1 VTSTRSAIQIPVWEE
16 LNYKRRT
23 WNTRSVSLAALL
35 AALYGAYVFYFAVT
49 SFGPLQ
55 VRVVDAL
62 LPLSI
67 LFGPPAIV
75 GVTIGCFIGNL
86 LGSPIGIVDIVGG
99 PVANFVAATLAW
111 AITRRTFP
119 GSWLLAVAIEIAM
132 VTVIVGSYLVAW
144 AAAPGVPLWIGWVE
158 FLGSEV
164 LAIGILGYPLLK
176 GVARATERNV
186 GFGAQK
192 PS

>member
-1 VTSTRSAIQIPVWEE
+1 MTSTRSAIQIPVWEE

>member
-1 VTSTRSAIQIPVWEE
+1 VSHFHPIRLTNHGVGGNRKTRKWTSRDLA
-16 LNYKRRT
+16 
-23 WNTRSVSLAALL
+23 LAALL
-35 AALYGAYVFYFAVT
+35 AALYSAYVFYFAVT

-67 LFGPPAIV
+67 VLGFPAVV

-86 LGSPIGIVDIVGG
+86 LGSPIGIVDVAGG
-99 PVANFVAATLAW
+99 TVANFIAASLAW
-111 AITRRTFP
+111 GITRRKFP
-119 GSWLLAVAIEIAM
+119 GGWLLAIGVEIAT

-144 AAAPGVPLWIGWVE
+144 AGAPGVPLWVGWLE

-164 LAIGILGYPLLK
+164 LAVGVLGYPLL
-176 GVARATERNV
+176 RAVDRAMRGNAGRTS
-186 GFGAQK
+186 QI

>member
-1 VTSTRSAIQIPVWEE
+1 LRTKKWTSKDVA
-16 LNYKRRT
+16 
-23 WNTRSVSLAALL
+23 LAALL
-35 AALYGAYVFYFAVT
+35 AALYSTYVFYFAVT

-67 LFGPPAIV
+67 LLGFPAVV
-75 GVTIGCFIGNL
+75 GVTVGCFIGNL
-86 LGSPIGIVDIVGG
+86 LASPIGIVDIVAG
-99 PVANFVAATLAW
+99 PIANLVAATLAW
-111 AITRRTFP
+111 AVTRRRFR
-119 GSWLLAVAIEIAM
+119 GAWLSAIVIEIAT
-132 VTVIVGSYLVAW
+132 VTLIVGSYLVAW
-144 AAAPGVPLWIGWVE
+144 AAAPGVPLWVGWAE

-176 GVARATERNV
+176 AV
-186 GFGAQK
+186 GRTMRGNPGMGPQN

>member
-1 VTSTRSAIQIPVWEE
+1 MTSTRSAIQIPVWEE

-86 LGSPIGIVDIVGG
+86 LGSPIGIVDIIGG

-111 AITRRTFP
+111 AVTRRTFP
-119 GSWLLAVAIEIAM
+119 GSWLLAVTIEIAT
-132 VTVIVGSYLVAW
+132 VTVVVGSYLVAW

-158 FLGSEV
+158 FLGSEI

-186 GFGAQK
+186 SLGTQK

>member
-1 VTSTRSAIQIPVWEE
+1 MA
-16 LNYKRRT
+16 
-23 WNTRSVSLAALL
+23 LAALL
-35 AALYGAYVFYFAVT
+35 AALYSAYVFYFAVT

-62 LPLSI
+62 LPLSVV
-67 LFGPPAIV
+67 LGFPAVV

-86 LGSPIGIVDIVGG
+86 LGSPIGIVDVVGG
-99 PVANFVAATLAW
+99 SVANFIAASLAW
-111 AITRRTFP
+111 GITRRKFP
-119 GSWLLAVAIEIAM
+119 GGWLLAIAVEIAT

-144 AAAPGVPLWIGWVE
+144 AAAPGVPLWVGWLE

-164 LAIGILGYPLLK
+164 LAVGVLGYPLL
-176 GVARATERNV
+176 RAVDRAMRGNAGRTS
-186 GFGAQK
+186 QI

>member
-1 VTSTRSAIQIPVWEE
+1 MTSTRSALQIPVWEE
-16 LNYKRRT
+16 LNYKIEK

-99 PVANFVAATLAW
+99 PVANLVAATLAW
-111 AITRRTFP
+111 AITRRKFP
-119 GSWLLAVAIEIAM
+119 GSWLLAVAVEIAV

-144 AAAPGVPLWIGWVE
+144 AAAPGVPLWVGWVE

-164 LAIGILGYPLLK
+164 LAIGVLGYPLLK
-176 GVARATERNV
+176 GVAKATERNV
-186 GFGAQK
+186 VLGTK
-192 PS
+192 NPS

>member
-1 VTSTRSAIQIPVWEE
+1 MS
-16 LNYKRRT
+16 NKRKT
-23 WNTRSVSLAALL
+23 WTTNSVALAALL

-67 LFGPPAIV
+67 LFGFPAVV
-75 GVTIGCFIGNL
+75 GVTIGGFIGNL

-99 PVANFVAATLAW
+99 PVANFVAATVAW
-111 AITRRTFP
+111 AITRKRFK
-119 GSWLLAVAIEIAM
+119 GGWLLAVLAEIAI
-132 VTVIVGSYLVAW
+132 VTVVVGSYLVAW
-144 AAAPGVPLWIGWVE
+144 AAAPGVPLWVGWIE
-158 FLGSEV
+158 FLGSEIF
-164 LAIGILGYPLLK
+164 AIGVLGYPLLK
-176 GVARATERNV
+176 GVDRATGRAPILKRN
-186 GFGAQK
+186 

>member
-1 VTSTRSAIQIPVWEE
+1 MTSTRSALQIPVWEE
-16 LNYKRRT
+16 LDTKRI
-23 WNTRSVSLAALL
+23 WNTRSVALAAVL

-67 LFGPPAIV
+67 LFGPPAII

-86 LGSPIGIVDIVGG
+86 LGSPIGIVDIIGG

-111 AITRRTFP
+111 AITRKKFP
-119 GSWLLAVAIEIAM
+119 GSWLLAVGIEIAV
-132 VTVIVGSYLVAW
+132 VTIVVGSYLVAW
-144 AAAPGVPLWIGWVE
+144 AAAPGVPLWVGWAE

-176 GVARATERNV
+176 GVARATQRNAV
-186 GFGAQK
+186 LGTK
-192 PS
+192 NPS

>member
-1 VTSTRSAIQIPVWEE
+1 M
-16 LNYKRRT
+16 
-23 WNTRSVSLAALL
+23 
-35 AALYGAYVFYFAVT
+35 FYLAVT

-67 LFGPPAIV
+67 VLGFPAVV

-86 LGSPIGIVDIVGG
+86 LGSPIGMVDVIGG
-99 PVANFVAATLAW
+99 TIANFVAASLALL
-111 AITRRTFP
+111 ITRRRFR
-119 GSWLLAVAIEIAM
+119 GGWILAIAVEIAT

-144 AAAPGVPLWIGWVE
+144 AAAPGVPLWVGWVE

-164 LAIGILGYPLLK
+164 VAIGVLGYPLLR
-176 GVARATERNV
+176 GVDRAMRGNA
-186 GFGAQK
+186 GLMSQNR
-192 PS
+192 S

>member
-1 VTSTRSAIQIPVWEE
+1 VWEE
-16 LNYKRRT
+16 MNNKRTSWLT
-23 WNTRSVSLAALL
+23 WNTRSLALAALL
-35 AALYGAYVFYFAVT
+35 AAMYAAYVFYFAVT

-55 VRVVDAL
+55 VRVVDAF

-75 GVTIGCFIGNL
+75 GVTIGCFIGNF

-99 PVANFVAATLAW
+99 PIANIVAATLAW
-111 AITRRTFP
+111 VITVKAFR
-119 GSWLLAVAIEIAM
+119 GSWLLAVAVQIGI

-144 AAAPGVPLWIGWVE
+144 AAAPGVPLWVGWVE
-158 FLGSEV
+158 FFGSEV
-164 LAIGILGYPLLK
+164 LAIGVLGYPLLK
-176 GVARATERNV
+176 AVDRATSRNPV
-186 GFGAQK
+186 LGPRN

>member
-1 VTSTRSAIQIPVWEE
+1 VWEE
-16 LNYKRRT
+16 LNYKKRA
-23 WNTRSVSLAALL
+23 WNTRSVSLSALL
-35 AALYGAYVFYFAVT
+35 ASLYGAYVFYFAVT

-86 LGSPIGIVDIVGG
+86 LGSPIGIVDIIGG
-99 PVANFVAATLAW
+99 PMANFVAATLAW
-111 AITRRTFP
+111 VITRRRFP
-119 GSWLLAVAIEIAM
+119 GSWLLAVVVEIAT
-132 VTVIVGSYLVAW
+132 VTVVVGSYLVAW
-144 AAAPGVPLWIGWVE
+144 AAAPGVPLWVGWAE

-164 LAIGILGYPLLK
+164 LAIGVLGYPLLK
-176 GVARATERNV
+176 GVARATERNAV
-186 GFGAQK
+186 LGIQK

>member
-1 VTSTRSAIQIPVWEE
+1 
-16 LNYKRRT
+16 
-23 WNTRSVSLAALL
+23 
-35 AALYGAYVFYFAVT
+35 VT

-67 LFGPPAIV
+67 VLGFPAVV

-86 LGSPIGIVDIVGG
+86 LGSPIGVVDIVGG
-99 PVANFVAATLAW
+99 TVANFIAATLAW
-111 AITRRTFP
+111 AITRRRFP
-119 GSWLLAVAIEIAM
+119 GSWLLAIAVEIGT
-132 VTVIVGSYLVAW
+132 VTIIVGSYLVAW
-144 AAAPGVPLWIGWVE
+144 AAAPGVPLWVGWVE

-164 LAIGILGYPLLK
+164 VAIGILGYPLLRAVDRAMR
-176 GVARATERNV
+176 GDARLTS
-186 GFGAQK
+186 QI

>member
-1 VTSTRSAIQIPVWEE
+1 MA
-16 LNYKRRT
+16 
-23 WNTRSVSLAALL
+23 LAALL
-35 AALYGAYVFYFAVT
+35 AALYSAYVFYLAVT

-67 LFGPPAIV
+67 VLGFPAVV

-86 LGSPIGIVDIVGG
+86 LGSPIGIVDVVGG
-99 PVANFVAATLAW
+99 TVANFIAASLAW
-111 AITRRTFP
+111 GITRRKFP
-119 GSWLLAVAIEIAM
+119 GGWLLAIGVEIAT

-144 AAAPGVPLWIGWVE
+144 AAAPGVPLWVGWLE
-158 FLGSEV
+158 LMGSEV
-164 LAIGILGYPLLK
+164 LAVGVLGYPLLK
-176 GVARATERNV
+176 AVDRAVRGNAGRTS
-186 GFGAQK
+186 QI

>member
-1 VTSTRSAIQIPVWEE
+1 
-16 LNYKRRT
+16 LDYKKRT
-23 WNTRSVSLAALL
+23 WNTQSVSLSALL
-35 AALYGAYVFYFAVT
+35 AALYAAYVFYFAVT

-62 LPLSI
+62 LPLSV

-86 LGSPIGIVDIVGG
+86 LGSPIGIVDIIGG

-111 AITRRTFP
+111 AITRKRFR
-119 GSWLLAVAIEIAM
+119 GSWLLAVAVEIAT
-132 VTVIVGSYLVAW
+132 VTVIVGSYLVVW
-144 AAAPGVPLWIGWVE
+144 AAAPGVPLWVGWIE

-164 LAIGILGYPLLK
+164 LAIGVLGYPLLK
-176 GVARATERNV
+176 GVTRATKRNAV
-186 GFGAQK
+186 LGIQN

>member
-1 VTSTRSAIQIPVWEE
+1 MSNKRVWTTR
-16 LNYKRRT
+16 
-23 WNTRSVSLAALL
+23 NTALAALL

-62 LPLSI
+62 LPLSV
-67 LFGPPAIV
+67 LLGPPAIA

-111 AITRRTFP
+111 AVTRRRFP
-119 GSWLLAVAIEIAM
+119 GSWLLAIGIEIAV
-132 VTVIVGSYLVAW
+132 VTLIVGSYLVAW
-144 AAAPGVPLWIGWVE
+144 AAAPGVPLWVGWAE

-176 GVARATERNV
+176 GVARATMRNTAL
-186 GFGAQK
+186 GTEDR
-192 PS
+192 S

>member
-1 VTSTRSAIQIPVWEE
+1 MANKKISWIE
-16 LNYKRRT
+16 
-23 WNTRSVSLAALL
+23 WNTRSLALAALL
-35 AALYGAYVFYFAVT
+35 AALYAAYVFYFAVT

-55 VRVVDAL
+55 VRVVDAF

-75 GVTIGCFIGNL
+75 GVTIGCFIGNF

-99 PVANFVAATLAW
+99 PVANVIAATLAW
-111 AITRRTFP
+111 FITRRAFR
-119 GSWLLAVAIEIAM
+119 GGWVLAIAVEIGV

-144 AAAPGVPLWIGWVE
+144 AAAPGVPLWVGWAE
-158 FLGSEV
+158 FFGSEV

-176 GVARATERNV
+176 AVDRATRRNSNL
-186 GFGAQK
+186 GTK
-192 PS
+192 NPS